1 MAISKLP
8 PPLLKLLLL
17 SSPQRNNET
26 FDVLVPFKLR
36 GASLSTA
43 LSTFRTHIPS
53 SKPNIH
59 KKLQKASEQAEKHK
73 SSTEKQISII
83 SKQKERKKERKITQ
97 EHCYCF
103 APDEEEEDGAG

>member
-36 GASLSTA
+36 RASLPTASST
-43 LSTFRTHIPS
+43 SGTHIPS
-53 SKPNIH
+53 SKPNRH
-59 KKLQKASEQAEKHK
+59 KKTKAAKSKRTSEK
-73 SSTEKQISII
+73 TQIVNREADFNNI
-83 SKQKERKKERKITQ
+83 KTERKITQ
-97 EHCYCF
+97 KHKKDHTGTLLLFCT
-103 APDEEEEDGAG
+103 

>member
-17 SSPQRNNET
+17 SSPQRK
-26 FDVLVPFKLR
+26 VLVPFKLR
-36 GASLSTA
+36 GASLPTA
-43 LSTFRTHIPS
+43 LSTSRTHIPS

-59 KKLQKASEQAEKHK
+59 KKLQKASEQAKKHK
-73 SSTEKQISII
+73 SSTEKQILTT

-97 EHCYCF
+97 EHKKDHTGTLLLF
-103 APDEEEEDGAG
+103 RT

>member
-1 MAISKLP
+1 MAVSKLP

-36 GASLSTA
+36 GASLPRA
-43 LSTFRTHIPS
+43 LSTSRTHIPS

-59 KKLQKASEQAEKHK
+59 KKAAKSKRASEK
-73 SSTEKQISII
+73 TQIVNREADFNNI
-83 SKQKERKKERKITQ
+83 KTERKKYHTRT
-97 EHCYCF
+97 
-103 APDEEEEDGAG
+103 